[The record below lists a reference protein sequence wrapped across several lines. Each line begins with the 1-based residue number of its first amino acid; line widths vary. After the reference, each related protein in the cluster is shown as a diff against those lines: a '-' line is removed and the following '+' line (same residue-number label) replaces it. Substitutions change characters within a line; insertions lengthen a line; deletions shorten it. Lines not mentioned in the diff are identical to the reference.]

1 MPMKHKYTFKEKIE
15 KKHASEPKVETINSL
30 LNFSKS
36 LEVLKH
42 GEESI
47 SVHLN

>member
-1 MPMKHKYTFKEKIE
+1 MPMKQKYSLKEKAG
-15 KKHASEPKVETINSL
+15 KSNVKEPKAETINNL

-36 LEVLKH
+36 LQILKH
-42 GEESI
+42 GQENI

>member
-1 MPMKHKYTFKEKIE
+1 MPMKQKYSLKEKTE
-15 KKHASEPKVETINSL
+15 KSNVKEPKAETINSL

-36 LEVLKH
+36 LQVLKH
-42 GEESI
+42 GNEHI